1 MPFLNEKEN
10 IGILFAI
17 SAFFC
22 FSVLDVFQ
30 KYTVVYH
37 SIFQILL
44 IKYFFVLLLSLF
56 ESKRKNN
63 NFFWKSQN
71 IKFQILRSFLSLLES
86 SCFVISFR
94 YLSLADAHSVASLA
108 PVLVVVLSV
117 LLLRES
123 VGINTWIAIFIGFIG
138 VLIILRPGSSI
149 FDVKSLIPLL
159 GAFFLGLYQIATRK
173 VSESDSD
180 ETSLFYTSLVG
191 LLLLSVL
198 TVIYWIPLTPI
209 SYFLF
214 VGIGIF
220 FSLGNYFQIIA
231 LSNARASIIQ
241 PFHYTLIFW
250 AIIFGYF
257 VYNDLPDFPTVLGAC
272 IISASG
278 IYVIRS
284 RI

>member
-220 FSLGNYFQIIA
+220 FSLGYYFQIIA

>member
-63 NFFWKSQN
+63 YFFWKSQN

-86 SCFVISFR
+86 GCFVISFR

-108 PVLVVVLSV
+108 PILVVVLSV

-159 GAFFLGLYQIATRK
+159 GLFF
-173 VSESDSD
+173 
-180 ETSLFYTSLVG
+180 
-191 LLLLSVL
+191 
-198 TVIYWIPLTPI
+198 
-209 SYFLF
+209 
-214 VGIGIF
+214 
-220 FSLGNYFQIIA
+220 
-231 LSNARASIIQ
+231 
-241 PFHYTLIFW
+241 
-250 AIIFGYF
+250 
-257 VYNDLPDFPTVLGAC
+257 
-272 IISASG
+272 
-278 IYVIRS
+278 
-284 RI
+284 